1 MKKIIFLFVSCF
13 GLNSFCQVPGSGV
26 TDVDGNIYNSVII
39 GAQEWMKTN
48 LNVSKYLDGT
58 IIPQVT
64 DVNAW
69 ASLTTGA
76 WCYPNNDNASG
87 IIYGKLY
94 NWYAIMGIYD
104 AASLAN
110 PLVRKQFAPT
120 GWHVPSDS
128 EWTILGDY
136 LGGDSV
142 AGGKMREAGTAHWLT
157 PNSGADNS
165 SCFTGLPAGYLN
177 ISSIPIPTFALMG
190 LGGHWWSSSET
201 ASQAWYRSLNYS
213 YNYVNKNTKDKAY
226 GLSVRCVKDIAMG
239 NESFNDS
246 SFKIFPN
253 PAKNYITI
261 DFGDFANLNGWSFK
275 IVDTL
280 GQEIVCGIIN
290 SQHIDVSLNNI
301 NSEGILIIK
310 ILNNKNEVVNVKK
323 ILIQ

>member
-142 AGGKMREAGTAHWLT
+142 AGGKMGKFR
-157 PNSGADNS
+157 
-165 SCFTGLPAGYLN
+165 
-177 ISSIPIPTFALMG
+177 
-190 LGGHWWSSSET
+190 
-201 ASQAWYRSLNYS
+201 
-213 YNYVNKNTKDKAY
+213 
-226 GLSVRCVKDIAMG
+226 IAKLHNQG
-239 NESFNDS
+239 
-246 SFKIFPN
+246 
-253 PAKNYITI
+253 
-261 DFGDFANLNGWSFK
+261 
-275 IVDTL
+275 
-280 GQEIVCGIIN
+280 
-290 SQHIDVSLNNI
+290 
-301 NSEGILIIK
+301 
-310 ILNNKNEVVNVKK
+310 KK
-323 ILIQ
+323 HQKQ